1 LIGAFAVP
9 GVLAWFL
16 PGHLEENS
24 KAALGLHRICGAS
37 GLDSLGVQ
45 VLVFEILIDT
55 ECTNNVDSNRAV
67 VELTSIQLFK

>member
-1 LIGAFAVP
+1 MHLPYQVSLLGSSQ
-9 GVLAWFL
+9 VL
-16 PGHLEENS
+16 HLEENS

-55 ECTNNVDSNRAV
+55 ECTNNVDSNRVV